1 LLRLLVKKMCLVL
14 RHQNFTLG
22 GQKGL
27 HLKHMQVLD
36 ADSRVLDPIIDS
48 RMGMLSSSN
57 VASIPAAAINYTIFI
72 RLKF

>member
-1 LLRLLVKKMCLVL
+1 
-14 RHQNFTLG
+14 
-22 GQKGL
+22 
-27 HLKHMQVLD
+27 MQVLD